1 MPTLA
6 GWLTGEQVP
15 QEIIAQTLTTMSNLL
30 GRHGGQLARTIQA
43 GMGLIAFSDPS
54 YAMQRNDDPPVL
66 DWVPDRRTLVY
77 RRPLSGSHPLY
88 YVENWPA
95 QGNLLF
101 ASEIQALLAVGVPRR
116 LHLAALDSLL
126 RYGFI
131 PAPWTA
137 FKDIRVVPAG
147 SILRWQ
153 RTKIVVNSSTD
164 YRIDEPLTIKNAH
177 DLLQTLLDEAT
188 DGILPPHDQF
198 VALTGGETSSALTA
212 FLATQHTP
220 TPFTIASLGYTKRA
234 TTKGWKQAEQIA
246 TTCQRP
252 FLEIAGVDQPEFWIA
267 TLAGLETPSI
277 DTRPV
282 SMHQLLHTTA
292 AETGARVAITGLGA
306 SVLTDPIPSLAT
318 GTPQKNML
326 TLYSQIQT
334 GQIEREI
341 SHLWSKDVTK
351 ALQKEERWED
361 TLHARK
367 LARRAEQFKDKRQGW
382 YYLDLH
388 LRLPDKIVHTAQQLA
403 TQEQLVV
410 RSPYLNT
417 HVMDMLTRLPV
428 TLNNGISKTELLE
441 QLRQHLMPDDIKT
454 RVTLPLIAP
463 ATSLTRVAESEL
475 LRQVLSPEAIAET
488 GIFNPLLVEKL
499 LQGQGD
505 HKAERELMLVF
516 TTQLLSKVFGVGV

>member
-15 QEIIAQTLTTMSNLL
+15 QEIIEQTLTTMSDLL

-77 RRPLSGSHPLY
+77 RRPLSGAHPLY

-101 ASEIQALLAVGVPRR
+101 ASELRALLAVGVPRR
-116 LHLAALDSLL
+116 LHTAALDALL

-153 RTKIVVNSSTD
+153 RTKTVVNASTD
-164 YRIDEPLTIKNAH
+164 YRLDEPLPVKDAYAQ
-177 DLLQTLLDEAT
+177 LQTLLSEAT
-188 DGILPPHDQF
+188 AGILPPHDQF
-198 VALTGGETSSALTA
+198 VALTGGETPSALTA
-212 FLATQHTP
+212 LQATQHST
-220 TPFTIASLGYTKRA
+220 TPFTIATLGYTKRT
-234 TTKGWKQAEQIA
+234 TTKGWKQAELIA

-267 TLAGLETPSI
+267 ALAGSEAPSI

-282 SMHQLLHTTA
+282 AMHQLLHTTA
-292 AETGARVAITGLGA
+292 TETGARVAISALGA
-306 SVLTDPIPSLAT
+306 SVLTGQIPSFAA
-318 GTPQKNML
+318 QKNVL
-326 TLYSQIQT
+326 ALYSQMQ
-334 GQIEREI
+334 GALVGKEV
-341 SHLWSKDVTK
+341 SHLWSKEIAK

-388 LRLPDKIVHTAQQLA
+388 LRLPDKIVQTAQQLA
-403 TQEQLVV
+403 TPEQLVI
-410 RSPYLNT
+410 RSPYLT
-417 HVMDMLTRLPV
+417 TPMMDMLTRLPA
-428 TLNNGISKTELLE
+428 TLSDGTSKADLLE
-441 QLRQHLMPDDIKT
+441 QMRQHYIPDETKT
-454 RVTLPLIAP
+454 RATLPLVAP
-463 ATSLTRVAESEL
+463 AASLKRVEESEL
-475 LRQVLSPEAIAET
+475 LQQVLSPEAVKET
-488 GIFNPLLVEKL
+488 GIFDPLVVEEL
-499 LQGQGD
+499 LKGSGD
-505 HKAERELMLVF
+505 STSERELILVF
-516 TTQLLSKVFGVGV
+516 TTQLLSKLFGAGV